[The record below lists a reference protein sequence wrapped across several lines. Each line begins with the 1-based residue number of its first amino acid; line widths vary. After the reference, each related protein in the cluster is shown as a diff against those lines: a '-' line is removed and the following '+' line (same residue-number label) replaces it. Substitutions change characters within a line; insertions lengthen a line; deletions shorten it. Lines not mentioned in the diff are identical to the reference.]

1 MEWMPYV
8 HDALEYIEERLLT
21 IENSSEVARHL
32 NLSEIYLQKGF
43 QILTGY
49 TIAEYIRNRRL
60 YQASLDVLDSDEKL
74 TDIGLKYGFDSPDS
88 FTRAFS
94 RFHGINPSDMRKTKK
109 GCRKFLPLKVEIQV
123 KGGNNVASKT
133 IKKYKF
139 KVIGCKKEIH
149 TENEK
154 EELNAFKKYVYDRYD
169 EGKANDNDEFSIA
182 MEENNIGEFG
192 IRKNIGKNSF
202 EYMIAGRYV
211 GGDIPEGMCVEEI
224 PEAEWVIVDYN
235 DTPERLITSIEEGKK
250 QIIYEKALSNKIVIE
265 WYENTERDKK
275 GFRSALWYKVL
286 GNDEEQCNG
295 RKKIIETVIIGCLS
309 VLLAVGLFLL
319 SIHIQKKDRKQ
330 IDDHMD
336 RTIYSDGSEKDTDN
350 GDGSLIGDNVLPS
363 KRMPSKYYLDFNSN
377 RYYSIDIVEHYPVDP
392 TSVKEFSYYIDK
404 IVDYNVSDVGEKLGE
419 CQISATDNVPEYSEV
434 LSVEQTTYYSVY
446 EIAGVDPFFAI
457 AVRKKED
464 ENKFHVF
471 CNTEYEVDDLNGFLN
486 GIGYSNRHNLVYA
499 YFLDEYGEPEKTDDE
514 VEIHYADG
522 SVKNKGSIRSLPIT
536 EKEYDLLLNGNSNP
550 EVYIKEKSSEQQES
564 NDYIISEE
572 MLGKP
577 LLKISVSYWLLAQW
591 DSYVDVYEGGYVST
605 DIGLK
610 KRYFFVGT
618 DATDRLFK
626 SMRTIRTSVILGEQR
641 AKERERTIVK

>member
-1 MEWMPYV
+1 MPYV
-8 HDALEYIEERLLT
+8 HDALEYIEENLMT
-21 IENSSEVARHL
+21 IENSSEVAEYL
-32 NLSEIYLQKGF
+32 NMSEIYLQKGF
-43 QILTGY
+43 QVLTGY
-49 TIAEYIRNRRL
+49 TIAEYIRNRKL
-60 YQASLDVLDSDEKL
+60 YQAALEVLDSDEKL

-123 KGGNNVASKT
+123 KGGNNTVSKT

-154 EELNAFKKYVYDRYD
+154 EELKAFKKYVYDRYD

-295 RKKIIETVIIGCLS
+295 RKKLIETVIIGCLS

-319 SIHIQKKDRKQ
+319 SFYIQKKDRKQ

-336 RTIYSDGSEKDTDN
+336 RTIYSDGSEKYTDN
-350 GDGSLIGDNVLPS
+350 GDGSLMVDNVLPS
-363 KRMPSKYYLDFNSN
+363 KRMPSKYYLDFDGN
-377 RYYSIDIVEHYPVDP
+377 RYYSIDMVEHYPVDP

-419 CQISATDNVPEYSEV
+419 CQILHTDNVPEYSHLMPEEV
-434 LSVEQTTYYSVY
+434 LISRTIY
-446 EIAGVDPFFAI
+446 EIEGADKSFAV
-457 AVRKKED
+457 AVKQNADVE
-464 ENKFHVF
+464 EYHVF
-471 CNTEYEVDDLNGFLN
+471 YNPSYIPEDFKKLLKDSKFYTNHMFISAFFLEKN
-486 GIGYSNRHNLVYA
+486 KQQ
-499 YFLDEYGEPEKTDDE
+499 EKTEEFFKDKDHT
-514 VEIHYADG
+514 VEEEN
-522 SVKNKGSIRSLPIT
+522 VNLF
-536 EKEYDLLLNGNSNP
+536 
-550 EVYIKEKSSEQQES
+550 
-564 NDYIISEE
+564 ISEE
-572 MLGKP
+572 EFEMLINENTIP
-577 LLKISVSYWLLAQW
+577 LVVMENEEKNENRKGDITEEELGEPVFRILVDYWLLLQK
-591 DSYVDVYEGGYVST
+591 DCVIDIYEGGYIST
-605 DIGLK
+605 DLGYV
-610 KRYFFVGT
+610 KRYFYVGSEIT
-618 DATDRLFK
+618 EKFLKKK
-626 SMRTIRTSVILGEQR
+626 S
-641 AKERERTIVK
+641 AERTLYFLKKQRMEKLKKSRGG